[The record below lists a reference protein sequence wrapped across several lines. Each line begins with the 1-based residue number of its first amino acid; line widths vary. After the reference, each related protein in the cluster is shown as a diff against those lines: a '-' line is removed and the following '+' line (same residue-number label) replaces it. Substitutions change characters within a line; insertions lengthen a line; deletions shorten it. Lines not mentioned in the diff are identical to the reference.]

1 MCLTYYEAMNLLKSK
16 GIEFDG
22 NELLLNG
29 EVVGHLWETMLVISK
44 EIPSLYNRLYAEME
58 KTRIGLSRADAQE
71 AISKAVKSLK
81 SSPVRYEKTLKEMR
95 ISDIRDYFNR
105 RKYAVNEIEQ
115 FMLAEMC

>member
-1 MCLTYYEAMNLLKSK
+1 MNLLKSK

-29 EVVGHLWETMLVISK
+29 EVVGHLWETVLVISN

-58 KTRIGLSRADAQE
+58 KTRIGLSSADAQE
-71 AISKAVKSLK
+71 AISKAVKCLK

-95 ISDIRDYFNR
+95 ISYIRDYFNR